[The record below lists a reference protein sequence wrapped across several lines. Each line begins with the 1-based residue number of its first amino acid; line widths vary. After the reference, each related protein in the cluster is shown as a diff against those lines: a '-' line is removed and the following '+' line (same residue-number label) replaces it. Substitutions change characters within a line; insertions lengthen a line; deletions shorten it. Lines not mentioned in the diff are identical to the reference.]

1 MTENDNDETGKR
13 KAGKTQRLVT
23 VFGGSGFLGQEI
35 VRRLLD
41 RGFAVR
47 VAVRHP
53 AAVDNSNGQLETVRA
68 DVRDEDTVAAALE
81 GADAAIDSVGLY
93 VERGSA
99 TFEAVHAQGARTVAR
114 QAARAGLES
123 LVLISGIGVDAQSR
137 SPYLRSRAR
146 GEALAREAFPEVT
159 ILRPSVLF
167 GPGDAMVS
175 ALARVG
181 RWAPVLPL
189 FGQGRTKLQPVYRG
203 DVAEAAV
210 RAIETADARGRI
222 YELGGPAV
230 YSYQALVEQILRALG
245 ARRLLL
251 PVPFALWD
259 LQACVLGALPNPP
272 LTRDQVALMQDDNV
286 VTPQALTLAD
296 LGITPTPLETVLPEI
311 LGQRR

>member
-1 MTENDNDETGKR
+1 MTESENGGTGTR
-13 KAGKTQRLVT
+13 SAGTTQRLVT
-23 VFGGSGFLGQEI
+23 VFGGSGFLGREI

-53 AAVDNSNGQLETVRA
+53 STVHDADGRLEAVRA

-146 GEALAREAFPEVT
+146 GEALTREAYPEAT

-210 RAIETADARGRI
+210 RAIENPDARGRT

-251 PVPFALWD
+251 PMPFALWD